1 MPSDSSRTFKGVPDL
16 CLSPTSISNL
26 SAAPVGSPHKIYP
39 ESKLCSPMPPYW
51 PHLHPSLP
59 HNPPPHPTQGHHIL
73 SLPPSRCLSSCFPH
87 SAKGACE
94 PLSQIRA
101 LLVEPFP
108 SCISLWVKA
117 RILNGLLCLPL
128 SLWLIPLLPHWP
140 CCSLRGAKDIY
151 TAGALCP
158 LFFLALSQTS
168 LPIRSLFKLYLSA

>member
-1 MPSDSSRTFKGVPDL
+1 
-16 CLSPTSISNL
+16 
-26 SAAPVGSPHKIYP
+26 
-39 ESKLCSPMPPYW
+39 MPPYW

-87 SAKGACE
+87 SAEGACE

-117 RILNGLLCLPL
+117 KILNGLLCLPL
-128 SLWLIPLLPHWP
+128 SLWLIPLLPRWP
-140 CCSLRGAKDIY
+140 CCSSEELKTFIQLGLCARCSSWPCLRH
-151 TAGALCP
+151 P
-158 LFFLALSQTS
+158 FLSEASSSCICLHRTLS
-168 LPIRSLFKLYLSA
+168 LSGV